1 MSRFLA
7 LALIP
12 LFSTATNAQPPA
24 PPSVDAPMVALRPAV
39 DNAPVAPPHAA
50 HAWHVTLTIFRSPG
64 TGLQIAKGHFAAFVA
79 HYPTIIKRDGEQR
92 NTNFVRIGVA
102 AYAKPEAR
110 TSPYASLSFAP
121 SLTKGWSNSLL
132 ADVGARQR
140 FGARYSAQLGAA
152 LLYAP
157 ASRQT
162 RLNPTVGLGVQF

>member
-12 LFSTATNAQPPA
+12 LFSAAANAQPPA
-24 PPSVDAPMVALRPAV
+24 PLSVDAPMVALRTAV
-39 DNAPVAPPHAA
+39 DNAPA
-50 HAWHVTLTIFRSPG
+50 HTDDAWHVTLTIFRSPG

-79 HYPTIIKRDGEQR
+79 HYPTVIKRDGAQR
-92 NTNFVRIGVA
+92 NTNFLRVGVA
-102 AYAKPEAR
+102 AYARPDAR

-121 SLTKGWSNSLL
+121 SLTKGWTNSLL

-140 FGARYSAQLGAA
+140 FGSRYSAQLGAA

-157 ASRQT
+157 ASRET
-162 RLNPTVGLGVQF
+162 RFNPTVGLGVRF

>member
-1 MSRFLA
+1 MYRKLA

-12 LFSTATNAQPPA
+12 LLSAVANAQTTAA
-24 PPSVDAPMVALRPAV
+24 PVV
-39 DNAPVAPPHAA
+39 DNAIVANNE
-50 HAWHVTLTIFRSPG
+50 WHVTLTIFRSPG
-64 TGLQIAKGHFAAFVA
+64 TGLQISKGHFAAFVA

-92 NTNFVRIGVA
+92 NTNFVRIGLA
-102 AYAKPEAR
+102 AYARPDAR

-132 ADVGARQR
+132 ADLGMRQR
-140 FGARYSAQLGAA
+140 FRSRYSGQLGAA

>member
-12 LFSTATNAQPPA
+12 LFSTVAHAQRLA
-24 PPSVDAPMVALRPAV
+24 SSTVDAPMVALRTAV
-39 DNAPVAPPHAA
+39 DNAATDPADAD

-92 NTNFVRIGVA
+92 NTNFVRVGVA
-102 AYAKPEAR
+102 AYARPDKG
-110 TSPYASLSFAP
+110 TSPYLSLSFAP

-140 FGARYSAQLGAA
+140 FGSRYSGQLGAA

-162 RLNPTVGLGVQF
+162 RFNPTVGLGVRF